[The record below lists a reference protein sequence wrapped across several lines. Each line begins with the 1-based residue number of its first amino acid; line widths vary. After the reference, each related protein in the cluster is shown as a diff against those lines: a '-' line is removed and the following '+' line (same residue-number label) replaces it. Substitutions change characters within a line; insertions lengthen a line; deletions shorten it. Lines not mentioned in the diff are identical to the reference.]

1 MPHVTYSLAGG
12 LSDEQIGRMH
22 DEALGLIETVGLHVG
37 HREIRGILADH
48 EGVTVDGEVVRFAP
62 DRVEAAVAAQYYPPE
77 LSQFDYEMV
86 AGAYALNVTDP
97 GDGHTRPATT
107 DDLRFLVKLAD
118 RLGCWGSAPARP
130 TDIPS
135 PELQEIAL
143 QRIAWENSPRK
154 DCGPL
159 DANPRSTPEVAEYV
173 YEMAQALGRDFSLG
187 YWIISPFR
195 ANADELDIIYRFLDR
210 RVPMWVATMP
220 IMGATCP
227 ISHVGA
233 YVQSLA
239 ELLAGLTVLH
249 LISRGGPIYCSVIDS
264 VRAYPFDMRYGT
276 FVYGSPEDILA
287 TLIQCQLNPR
297 YGIPI
302 CAKSLLTWDKLPGPQ
317 AAAEKCAHTLAAALA
332 GARLFTNAGL
342 ISVDEI
348 CSPEQ
353 LVIDYE
359 IVQYVRATLRGFEFT
374 DAALS
379 VDAIRE
385 VGIGGG
391 FLDHE
396 STLASFRE
404 AFWEPTLFDH
414 RMLQTWRMQ
423 GAEDMRV
430 RARHRARQLVAEHDF
445 ELPET
450 SRRALGSIYRRAE
463 RRYLG

>member
-159 DANPRSTPEVAEYV
+159 DA
-173 YEMAQALGRDFSLG
+173 
-187 YWIISPFR
+187 
-195 ANADELDIIYRFLDR
+195 
-210 RVPMWVATMP
+210 
-220 IMGATCP
+220 
-227 ISHVGA
+227 
-233 YVQSLA
+233 
-239 ELLAGLTVLH
+239 
-249 LISRGGPIYCSVIDS
+249 
-264 VRAYPFDMRYGT
+264 
-276 FVYGSPEDILA
+276 
-287 TLIQCQLNPR
+287 
-297 YGIPI
+297 
-302 CAKSLLTWDKLPGPQ
+302 
-317 AAAEKCAHTLAAALA
+317 
-332 GARLFTNAGL
+332 
-342 ISVDEI
+342 
-348 CSPEQ
+348 
-353 LVIDYE
+353 
-359 IVQYVRATLRGFEFT
+359 
-374 DAALS
+374 
-379 VDAIRE
+379 
-385 VGIGGG
+385 
-391 FLDHE
+391 
-396 STLASFRE
+396 
-404 AFWEPTLFDH
+404 
-414 RMLQTWRMQ
+414 
-423 GAEDMRV
+423 
-430 RARHRARQLVAEHDF
+430 
-445 ELPET
+445 
-450 SRRALGSIYRRAE
+450 
-463 RRYLG
+463 